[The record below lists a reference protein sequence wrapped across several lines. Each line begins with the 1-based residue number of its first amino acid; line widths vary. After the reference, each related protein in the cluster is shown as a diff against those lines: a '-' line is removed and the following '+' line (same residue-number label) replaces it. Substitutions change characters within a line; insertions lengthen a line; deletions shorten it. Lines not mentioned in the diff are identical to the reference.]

1 MATNV
6 NATQFSDAIKTE
18 YNSRLLM
25 RALPRLVHGHGGE
38 SAVLSKVGSYE
49 WRKYGSLNAVT
60 SSLTEAATP
69 AEQAAPSL
77 SLVTATPSWYGAW
90 IQHSDVVEMQSLDP
104 LVLEVSAVLGEQA
117 GLSVDTI
124 ERNALVSGLTA
135 MYSGGETA
143 TASLNY
149 PEDEISYKD
158 IVKAIATLEAANTR
172 PLEGNDF
179 MLILHPHSWASLMN
193 DPTFVNM
200 WVQEADGKALR
211 DGYVGKILRCQI
223 YVTSNAYEN
232 ADAGAGSTTD
242 VYTAILLGKEAF
254 GVAGM
259 AGLDPRWVDN
269 AGPESMDGMTG
280 QTVGNVAEIIVK
292 PIGSSGTND
301 PLNQRG
307 TVGWKVTNDIQIL
320 NSAFG
325 IALQHV
331 NMFSDD

>member
-1 MATNV
+1 MANV
-6 NATQFSDAIKTE
+6 NTSQFSDAIKTE
-18 YNSRLLM
+18 YKSRLLM

-38 SAVLSKVGSYE
+38 RAVLSKVGSYE
-49 WRKYGSLNAVT
+49 WRKYGSMSAIT
-60 SSLTEAATP
+60 STLTEAATP

-77 SLVTATPSWYGAW
+77 SLITATPVWYGAW
-90 IQHSDVVEMQSLDP
+90 IGHSDVVDQQAIDP
-104 LVLEVSAVLGEQA
+104 LVLEMSAVLGEQA
-117 GLSVDTI
+117 GLSIDTI

-135 MYSGGETA
+135 AYSGSATSTA
-143 TASLNY
+143 TLDY
-149 PEDEISYKD
+149 PEHEINYKD
-158 IVKAIATLEAANTR
+158 IIKQIATLEAANAR

-193 DPTFVNM
+193 DEVFVNM
-200 WVQEADGKALR
+200 WIQEGDGKALR
-211 DGYVGKILRCQI
+211 EGYMGKILRCRI

-232 ADAGAGSTTD
+232 ADAGVGGTTD

-259 AGLDPRWVDN
+259 AGLDPRFVDN
-269 AGPESMDGMTG
+269 AGPEKMGGMTG
-280 QTVGNVAEIIVK
+280 ESVKPVDIIVK
-292 PIGSSGTND
+292 AVDSGGAEN

-307 TVGWKVTNDIQIL
+307 SVGWKVTNDIQIL